1 MVLMMYSYK
10 AFIIYMASK
19 TLPGIDEVI
28 TGSNLNRLIYRTE
41 VTSYKYLAYR
51 KRFIVGKHMGIY
63 EHIWA
68 RSIKLVTT
76 ASV

>member
-1 MVLMMYSYK
+1 MMYSYK
-10 AFIIYMASK
+10 AIIMYMASK

-51 KRFIVGKHMGIY
+51 KRFYRRKAHGY
-63 EHIWA
+63 IWA
-68 RSIKLVTT
+68 YMGQVD
-76 ASV
+76 